1 MSHAMH
7 PDQLQAQ
14 THMQI
19 WTSVNFVSGKD
30 ISRITPQIIILQRKK
45 IAKLDSLKIKNRL
58 WEKLSREWRDNRHR
72 LRNNIYKP
80 CV

>member
-45 IAKLDSLKIKNRL
+45 IAKLDSLKIKNQL
-58 WEKLSREWRDNRHR
+58 WEKLSREWRDSRHR

>member
-1 MSHAMH
+1 MSHSVH
-7 PDQLQAQ
+7 SDQLQAQ
-14 THMQI
+14 THMSI

-30 ISRITPQIIILQRKK
+30 ISHITPQIIILQRKK
-45 IAKLDSLKIKNRL
+45 IAKLDSLKIKSQL
-58 WEKLSREWRDNRHR
+58 WEKLSREWRDSPYR